1 VQEVSVISSEAY
13 KKQGIA
19 MKIKFQT
26 LLPWM
31 GEILGSIKKDIKND
45 FLPSNPI
52 FCRSHFGNLPQS
64 RITIEDICTAFSK
77 ELLAGNEEIADWVIN
92 RWLYKRGDLY
102 QHFADRLFEVNPD
115 FDQIKELSLEES
127 QKVLAGAKESFGA
140 KEIFFFSVLNGVVF
154 PESVLAQ
161 LRDDAEAETAQLIAD
176 EKAAAEEKER
186 VKALIKE
193 QKEAARALRKQNLLK
208 R

>member
-1 VQEVSVISSEAY
+1 
-13 KKQGIA
+13 

-31 GEILGSIKKDIKND
+31 GEILGSIKKDIKSD

-52 FCRSHFGNLPQS
+52 FCRTHFGNLPQS
-64 RITIEDICTAFSK
+64 RITSEEICTAFSK
-77 ELLAGNEEIADWVIN
+77 ELLNDNEEIADWVIN
-92 RWLYKRGDLY
+92 RWLFKRGELY

-127 QKVLAGAKESFGA
+127 KKVLAGAKESFGA
-140 KEIFFFSVLNGVVF
+140 KEIFFFSILNGVVF
-154 PESVLAQ
+154 PESVLVQ
-161 LRDDAEAETAQLIAD
+161 LREDAESETAQLIAD
-176 EKAAAEEKER
+176 EKTAAEEKER
-186 VKALIKE
+186 AKVIAKE
-193 QKEAARALRKQNLLK
+193 QKEAARALKKQNLLK

>member
-1 VQEVSVISSEAY
+1 
-13 KKQGIA
+13 

>member
-1 VQEVSVISSEAY
+1 MQEVSVISSEAY

-127 QKVLAGAKESFGA
+127 KKVLAGAKESFGA
-140 KEIFFFSVLNGVVF
+140 KEIFFFSILNGVVF